1 MTTRSFRY
9 WAGRLM
15 CLLLTVALLGSCT
28 DEEIVKTP
36 SHGLN
41 SDGSVTFSISIPDYV
56 VETRAGGSFD
66 KDISTIHLYLF
77 DERGGFIGIIDAEEV
92 QNATDKDYELNVNND
107 GSATVPSPGNS
118 IGTYKAEIP
127 QNTEVVH
134 FIANAPSEF
143 WPGDANTG
151 MDMNYYRGLK
161 QQEVIIPMTTSEHLY
176 WGTSTYSNLVLS
188 EQPVILYR
196 NYAKVEYNLEN
207 DAENILGIDG
217 WVLCNRPQNATVAP
231 FDANDLQNPFHFNLL
246 SATAE
251 GNRFA
256 SLPVVDKRMEA
267 LLYGPYTKDEAG
279 QITDADL
286 TANVNSPLS
295 IFDYTVDGYG
305 DYGDDYGEEVFAVF
319 KIRTPEADD
328 SNSSVDDGVATVAE
342 TEGVSMYYKI
352 KFYQEERNNEG
363 IVVKRN
369 VFDIKRNH
377 IYTINFKG
385 INPKLGY
392 STIAEAM
399 KGNAANGTMVDV
411 EESIPELQSAS
422 STLRVA
428 NGTVRY
434 IDDLTARFKET
445 STGSGTYEVDN
456 IYIYYETTAGT
467 DVKPEVKW
475 ETDSCHWDGELPSL
489 RIRAKEETDSTGNY
503 NWVIEFD
510 TTPFSYDE
518 EKATGTNHYKEG
530 VIRISEP
537 ASAGGVLSRFVRVY
551 IGDPIT
557 FRPLLISSDIPA
569 MTDERLTVAFTVPN
583 ERYLPTRLYP
593 IEVRFGSDR
602 VDVEKSLTVDAMKV
616 DLVATDYK
624 DVLQYKNGTNGW
636 YWYADKN
643 GATTGEY
650 WATAAEWKKWGY
662 KYTYTIEEPAD
673 SGEHRITLRTVT
685 DDKTDFSVIME
696 GQSVPLRDGTG
707 YADMS
712 DMFNTRE
719 LRFKVQPE
727 TTNATARRIML
738 DDGLYN
744 TRLTTRYVNVPK
756 PASGNTA
763 NVSIPYT
770 LGFYSDTETGGTQ
783 GQADYIVGHRNADEK
798 VTSSDS
804 VKLWIYYRPEDLT
817 PTGVL
822 AGKTVKTDPEGN
834 TFVEYGAKSPTGTFT
849 FTTKSLNVKNSLV
862 FITARSYDGSAT
874 NDRNTYT
881 TMKHPYWGDYAS
893 SSHKSAAKPAHG
905 ADYLYTGVNT
915 GSKAYRSASALVS
928 VLGTW
933 EFNAVISDRIDLFQQ
948 TAEQEMPYGKSNDD
962 SHDFFVRID
971 RPAGVSGI
979 NLVVT
984 PEVAKSVK
992 LMENNNSYTITNNGE
1007 DGNPIKL
1014 TLGSHADSV
1023 YSVLR
1028 FRPLK
1033 FDHAGILTFTN
1044 GTANASGISYSEE
1057 ANNEVSVSH
1066 TPIAVQGIKYI
1077 LRSDY
1082 DKYRAEDEGNVD
1094 TETGQVLDDKFSS
1107 SLNIDPASGEK
1118 YVVRIY
1124 FPASLSFRMDGSN
1137 DVGNFTFKFATLKS
1151 EVLDPATEFGQND
1164 YADSYDILDDN
1175 VIKVNRLRK
1184 IYYDANGAQ
1193 TNSST
1198 THLNYIDL
1206 LLQSTEGDSDETM
1219 RISTGNDLNIYRY
1232 SVGIGNRVIYEP
1244 GNAKVKYEL
1253 SSDSTAWTAIQ
1264 PEDILTN
1271 FTADLYE
1278 KDKTV
1283 YLRVTYP
1290 VNNDNDV
1297 VDFTL
1302 KTSGFYVTACD
1313 RTYASMKVM
1322 DQSGT
1327 ELSSPTVDSNNNCY
1341 YWTYEFDDIA
1351 TVKAA
1356 KGQFVLTLQ
1365 TIGYGLADYLKMK
1378 GENKDIIVEETAFT
1392 VATAYEPENYSGK
1405 WSLSYTAGAPQ
1416 TTSADRTGDGN
1427 QIFDVGTQVNQLSKD
1442 EGYTYPSGYTY
1453 ASKMDGAAY
1462 VSFYAS
1468 YSGMKLQVG
1477 VTQRKTDN
1485 NGGLAIYYNGSETPY
1500 YTSEAITGNTP
1511 MTVIEKELS
1520 SAGLYQ
1526 LRNPSG
1532 EFFLYYVNLE
1542 KSREAGSL
1550 GTITW
1555 TAADTDGSV
1564 EWQNLYNS
1572 GGTRISYPIGNAT
1585 DGAITLG
1592 EDNTI
1597 SVSDFAE
1604 QLTLTFASLPETVI
1618 ELTLPENGVYA
1629 FLSGTEKVFTVTNVA
1644 SGSSVT
1650 IVPKDGGELK
1660 DEVIAL
1666 SGYSNTYTFMQDIQV
1681 FVRPYIVHTAV
1692 YDATPVMGD
1701 TIELSVTMPDAQHA
1715 ENANKAINFKVG
1727 GYGTW
1732 NILEAIQYPTGW
1744 TWAETNK
1751 AVFLSRSNITQNYTE
1766 TFKWRVESYSGN
1778 QTYIQIRP
1786 GDKTDYC
1793 IWGNIKN
1800 NGPVNSLS
1808 ISTRAKFMQK
1818 ASDGQGYLQ
1827 YSTNNTEWTYVNGTD
1842 GKKLDATFS
1851 YYANYNANEKTG
1863 ACLEQA
1869 IGQTLYVRVSVP
1881 NSITS
1886 GITPTLSLGN
1896 LTDASYS
1903 ASINGVTAEL
1913 VSVADGWATCKL
1925 TLDENTVTAGQHYG
1939 LHFVGDGQFA
1949 DQWNA
1954 SAITYVKITETS
1966 VWQWRDI
1973 YLNLTQQGLLTDTE
1987 LSNMSEVSYG
1997 ILIDADGNHSRV
2009 EATNES
2015 ANAVISG
2022 NYHNDHGWHHA
2033 ELEVKVEGPVKI
2045 GVGNCTYADNTITV
2059 KDGTGTQVMAF
2070 STYAECWKNNN
2081 NSVSYAYYTGGE
2093 TTLTIKTTSYTPYI
2107 SVEKV
2112 DTVPTLYGVN
2122 FYNQSYTTSSAT
2134 YTLYR
2139 SFQQESGTTLKLP
2152 GNYPS
2157 GATHWAACST
2167 TTSYGYNVEQKTQ
2180 IEGSESVNA
2189 DMQIYPVSPVTV
2201 GSSAATVSPEDVY
2214 HAEGCYTRKGNSQLI
2229 ESAGQNDYIL
2239 FDIKPEESGIYKFT
2253 APIGTPHDNMKVT
2266 LGYVDANGNY
2276 QKSEQKAIIN
2286 NGNWTGGNNYSWNFN
2301 LTAGTTYTFKMTCDT
2316 QVDNGTCANV
2326 YEMTV
2331 EKTDQADVSVIWP
2344 FNSDNYATDYAATLN
2359 GVTATVN
2366 IGTLKYN
2373 GTATGNDE
2381 AVDESGTKVTFVKL
2395 TNESTTSTDELVT
2408 WTIQCPAGFKFTPTK
2423 ITGYIQRFGTDV
2435 QSGVKVSANNTLVGT
2450 FTAPRNNKTSSDDNY
2465 KDAGDYVK
2473 GSKFEI
2479 TNFSGVIA
2487 SDSFTLS
2494 ATIGVKNSKDGGFS
2508 DIRVYGTMTKQ

>member
-1 MTTRSFRY
+1 
-9 WAGRLM
+9 
-15 CLLLTVALLGSCT
+15 
-28 DEEIVKTP
+28 
-36 SHGLN
+36 
-41 SDGSVTFSISIPDYV
+41 
-56 VETRAGGSFD
+56 
-66 KDISTIHLYLF
+66 
-77 DERGGFIGIIDAEEV
+77 
-92 QNATDKDYELNVNND
+92 
-107 GSATVPSPGNS
+107 
-118 IGTYKAEIP
+118 
-127 QNTEVVH
+127 
-134 FIANAPSEF
+134 
-143 WPGDANTG
+143 
-151 MDMNYYRGLK
+151 
-161 QQEVIIPMTTSEHLY
+161 
-176 WGTSTYSNLVLS
+176 
-188 EQPVILYR
+188 
-196 NYAKVEYNLEN
+196 
-207 DAENILGIDG
+207 
-217 WVLCNRPQNATVAP
+217 
-231 FDANDLQNPFHFNLL
+231 
-246 SATAE
+246 
-251 GNRFA
+251 
-256 SLPVVDKRMEA
+256 
-267 LLYGPYTKDEAG
+267 
-279 QITDADL
+279 
-286 TANVNSPLS
+286 
-295 IFDYTVDGYG
+295 
-305 DYGDDYGEEVFAVF
+305 
-319 KIRTPEADD
+319 
-328 SNSSVDDGVATVAE
+328 
-342 TEGVSMYYKI
+342 
-352 KFYQEERNNEG
+352 
-363 IVVKRN
+363 
-369 VFDIKRNH
+369 
-377 IYTINFKG
+377 
-385 INPKLGY
+385 
-392 STIAEAM
+392 
-399 KGNAANGTMVDV
+399 
-411 EESIPELQSAS
+411 
-422 STLRVA
+422 
-428 NGTVRY
+428 
-434 IDDLTARFKET
+434 
-445 STGSGTYEVDN
+445 
-456 IYIYYETTAGT
+456 
-467 DVKPEVKW
+467 
-475 ETDSCHWDGELPSL
+475 
-489 RIRAKEETDSTGNY
+489 
-503 NWVIEFD
+503 
-510 TTPFSYDE
+510 
-518 EKATGTNHYKEG
+518 
-530 VIRISEP
+530 
-537 ASAGGVLSRFVRVY
+537 
-551 IGDPIT
+551 
-557 FRPLLISSDIPA
+557 
-569 MTDERLTVAFTVPN
+569 
-583 ERYLPTRLYP
+583 
-593 IEVRFGSDR
+593 
-602 VDVEKSLTVDAMKV
+602 
-616 DLVATDYK
+616 
-624 DVLQYKNGTNGW
+624 
-636 YWYADKN
+636 
-643 GATTGEY
+643 
-650 WATAAEWKKWGY
+650 
-662 KYTYTIEEPAD
+662 
-673 SGEHRITLRTVT
+673 
-685 DDKTDFSVIME
+685 
-696 GQSVPLRDGTG
+696 
-707 YADMS
+707 
-712 DMFNTRE
+712 
-719 LRFKVQPE
+719 
-727 TTNATARRIML
+727 
-738 DDGLYN
+738 
-744 TRLTTRYVNVPK
+744 
-756 PASGNTA
+756 
-763 NVSIPYT
+763 
-770 LGFYSDTETGGTQ
+770 
-783 GQADYIVGHRNADEK
+783 
-798 VTSSDS
+798 
-804 VKLWIYYRPEDLT
+804 
-817 PTGVL
+817 
-822 AGKTVKTDPEGN
+822 
-834 TFVEYGAKSPTGTFT
+834 
-849 FTTKSLNVKNSLV
+849 
-862 FITARSYDGSAT
+862 
-874 NDRNTYT
+874 
-881 TMKHPYWGDYAS
+881 
-893 SSHKSAAKPAHG
+893 
-905 ADYLYTGVNT
+905 
-915 GSKAYRSASALVS
+915 
-928 VLGTW
+928 
-933 EFNAVISDRIDLFQQ
+933 
-948 TAEQEMPYGKSNDD
+948 
-962 SHDFFVRID
+962 
-971 RPAGVSGI
+971 
-979 NLVVT
+979 
-984 PEVAKSVK
+984 
-992 LMENNNSYTITNNGE
+992 
-1007 DGNPIKL
+1007 
-1014 TLGSHADSV
+1014 
-1023 YSVLR
+1023 
-1028 FRPLK
+1028 
-1033 FDHAGILTFTN
+1033 
-1044 GTANASGISYSEE
+1044 
-1057 ANNEVSVSH
+1057 
-1066 TPIAVQGIKYI
+1066 
-1077 LRSDY
+1077 
-1082 DKYRAEDEGNVD
+1082 
-1094 TETGQVLDDKFSS
+1094 
-1107 SLNIDPASGEK
+1107 
-1118 YVVRIY
+1118 
-1124 FPASLSFRMDGSN
+1124 MDGSN

-1151 EVLDPATEFGQND
+1151 EVLDPATEFGQSD

-1198 THLNYIDL
+1198 TYLNYIDL

-1219 RISTGNDLNIYRY
+1219 RISTGNDINIYRY

-1264 PEDILTN
+1264 PGDILTD
-1271 FTADLYE
+1271 FTANLYE

-1313 RTYASMKVM
+1313 RTYASMKVI

-1327 ELSSPTVDSNNNCY
+1327 ELSSPTVGSNNNCY

-1442 EGYTYPSGYTY
+1442 GNYTYPSGYTY

-1462 VSFYAS
+1462 VSFYAP

-1532 EFFLYYVNLE
+1532 EFFLYYINLE

-1744 TWAETNK
+1744 TWTETNK

-1881 NSITS
+1881 SGITS

-1903 ASINGVTAEL
+1903 ASTNGVTAEL

-1973 YLNLTQQGLLTDTE
+1973 YLDFTNGQVITSAENDDVTFGVYVDENGTASRND
-1987 LSNMSEVSYG
+1987 SYN
-1997 ILIDADGNHSRV
+1997 AN
-2009 EATNES
+2009 T
-2015 ANAVISG
+2015 ANAVVKGKFHS
-2022 NYHNDHGWHHA
+2022 NEHGITNFQA
-2033 ELEVKVEGPVKI
+2033 TVKVEGPVKI
-2045 GVGNCTYADNTITV
+2045 SMGACAWGGDVTV
-2059 KDGTGTQVMAF
+2059 KDADGNVVATFNTNSGACYHNDRT
-2070 STYAECWKNNN
+2070 NNI
-2081 NSVSYAYYTGGE
+2081 VYAYYTGTA
-2093 TTLTIKTTSYTPYI
+2093 TTLTISGGSYTPYFA
-2107 SVEKV
+2107 VEKV
-2112 DTVPTLYGVN
+2112 ETVPTVYMVKY
-2122 FYNQSYTTSSAT
+2122 YNESYTTSSAT

-2139 SFQQESGTTLKLP
+2139 SFQQESGTTLNLP

-2167 TTSYGYNVEQKTQ
+2167 TTSFSHDVEQKTR

-2189 DMQIYPVSPVTV
+2189 DMHIYPVWPVTV
-2201 GSSAATVSPEDVY
+2201 SNTEATVSPKDVY
-2214 HAEGCYTRKGNSQLI
+2214 HAEGCYTRAATDQLI
-2229 ESAGQNDYIL
+2229 ESADAGDYIL
-2239 FDIKPEESGIYKFT
+2239 FDIVPEESGIYSFT
-2253 APIGTPHDNMKVT
+2253 APIGTEKADMKVT
-2266 LGYVDANGNY
+2266 LGYVDASGNY
-2276 QKSEQKAIIN
+2276 TASETKDISN
-2286 NGNWTGGNNYSWNFN
+2286 NSNWNSGPDYVWNFN
-2301 LTAGTTYTFKMTCDT
+2301 LTAGTTYTFKMTSET
-2316 QVDNGTCANV
+2316 GSSNASSNVFAMKVEKATLSFGNIQYSTDNSTWHDVLDGGSTMDGGNSSLASDNLYWKANSNLYLRVAIPDGISASEVKAHHPTGNWDYTNNFAGTNSTSYATFQIWANSGTWPIQFTSNGVTSATVNVVVNDVNV
-2326 YEMTV
+2326 YEMYYDSEGTLV
-2331 EKTDQADVSVIWP
+2331 IYKNDVSSSIFENSNVTISNDNTLSVINAQRRDGVSYNYTIDGNKVEDALKVP
-2344 FNSDNYATDYAATLN
+2344 NSDNNGGIYLN
-2359 GVTATVN
+2359 
-2366 IGTLKYN
+2366 I
-2373 GTATGNDE
+2373 
-2381 AVDESGTKVTFVKL
+2381 
-2395 TNESTTSTDELVT
+2395 
-2408 WTIQCPAGFKFTPTK
+2408 
-2423 ITGYIQRFGTDV
+2423 
-2435 QSGVKVSANNTLVGT
+2435 
-2450 FTAPRNNKTSSDDNY
+2450 SSDSKMKLNVVWQGRYTDNSSY
-2465 KDAGDYVK
+2465 LKIMEINGNVEHSLHNDDTDKSLQLYDDKYDLPSGNYRINRSNSEVWLYYLKLEPYV
-2473 GSKFEI
+2473 GH
-2479 TNFSGVIA
+2479 
-2487 SDSFTLS
+2487 
-2494 ATIGVKNSKDGGFS
+2494 
-2508 DIRVYGTMTKQ
+2508 